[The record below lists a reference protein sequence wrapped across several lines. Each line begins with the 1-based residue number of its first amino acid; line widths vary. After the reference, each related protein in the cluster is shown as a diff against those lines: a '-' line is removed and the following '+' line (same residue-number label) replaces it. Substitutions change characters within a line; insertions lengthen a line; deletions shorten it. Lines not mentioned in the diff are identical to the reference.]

1 MAKTILNTLYHVMV
15 QDTTCAASVQRRICA
30 VGSAQ
35 GDGDLLAAL
44 AAHPV
49 IPDDVD
55 LKIGKRVGAKE
66 RSAWVSRKDRT
77 LKELRDVLSKEKRV
91 GILVAAAKRTDL
103 HDKDY
108 INLVRHG
115 HPKVLSEIIGNSS
128 VSDAVK
134 EHAAAA
140 IGSTPVDDY
149 NTRTDYNL
157 VFLFKSRPQLHDALA
172 SKSEYPHILCFVAGS
187 KTSAAIQR
195 RLLSV
200 VAAPYISFMSI
211 DAEANYSEA
220 HRYNGYKQAL
230 DEFAKSPHA
239 FDDVRAEL
247 LLALKSASFKRIG
260 RYGNHNS
267 DTDRLGLIQQLEM
280 PAVVTSEDPM
290 NEARSS
296 SDPDRLLELAQA
308 ARDGRGEALA
318 QALFAN
324 PDLTLDAGRL
334 AAQALQYGSVK
345 QVANDLSVRGRAD
358 LYAAVV
364 VRYPYQTLNDEIL
377 VRFGNPTEVLALV
390 AREML
395 EAFRAKSGSQGVMDQ
410 QSMARSLLLSRYCT
424 SGVLLE
430 MPIVVFTT
438 PDIPAHIP
446 GILTAALAEAFQE
459 DSRQWELF
467 EALVGD
473 GALPLR
479 EAIAAV
485 KALS

>member
-30 VGSAQ
+30 VGSSQ

-44 AAHPV
+44 ASHPV

-55 LKIGKRVGAKE
+55 SKIGKRVGAKE
-66 RSAWVSRKDRT
+66 RSAWVSRKERT
-77 LKELRDVLSKEKRV
+77 LKELRAVLSKEKRV
-91 GILVAAAKRTDL
+91 GVLVAAAKRTDL
-103 HDKDY
+103 QDKDY
-108 INLVRHG
+108 VNLIQHG
-115 HPKVLSEIIGNSS
+115 HPKVLSEIICNNS
-128 VSDAVK
+128 VTDAVK

-140 IGSTPVDDY
+140 IGSAPIDDY
-149 NTRTDYNL
+149 STRTDYNL
-157 VFLFKSRPQLHDALA
+157 ASLFRSRPQLHDALA
-172 SKSEYPHILCFVAGS
+172 SKSLLPHVLCFVAGS
-187 KTSAAIQR
+187 KTSEAVQR

-200 VAAPYISFMSI
+200 VAVPYITFMSTEG
-211 DAEANYSEA
+211 EAGYSEA
-220 HRYNGYKQAL
+220 QRYSSSKTAL
-230 DEFAKSPHA
+230 SDFAKSPHA
-239 FDDVRAEL
+239 LDEVRAEL
-247 LLALKSASFKRIG
+247 LLALKSASFKRTG

-267 DTDRLGLIQQLEM
+267 DTDRLELIKQLEM
-280 PAVVTSEDPM
+280 PAVVASDDPM

-296 SDPDRLLELAQA
+296 SDPVRLLELAQA

-318 QALFAN
+318 QALFSNTA
-324 PDLTLDAGRL
+324 LTLDAGRL
-334 AAQALQYGSVK
+334 AAEALQYGSIK
-345 QVANDLSVRGRAD
+345 QVATDLSLRGRAD

-364 VRYPYQTLNDEIL
+364 VRYSYQTLNDETL
-377 VRFGNPTEVLALV
+377 VRFDNPTEVLALV

-395 EAFRAKSGSQGVMDQ
+395 EAFRAKGGARSAMEQ